1 MKKTYKLAGFASLVM
16 LIFLASCS
24 KKSTTYTKDVKHMPI
39 RFKPLSRNDL
49 SLVGNLQTEVTITGT
64 KSKKGIKPGKSFT
77 DHYKKGMI
85 TKTEGTEIMY
95 FAPANGES
103 ITGSLYENEVF
114 NTVYSP
120 AVTGKKVKGK
130 KSGSS
135 DPAMDFAYYAL
146 VEKYPDV
153 DYFINV
159 RFDREITS
167 KGKKYSEKVIVKAD
181 GLKLRTD

>member
-1 MKKTYKLAGFASLVM
+1 MAGFASLVM
-16 LIFLASCS
+16 LMILSSCS
-24 KKSTTYTKDVKHMPI
+24 KKVSTYTKDVKHMPI
-39 RFKPLSRNDL
+39 RFKPLSRNDI
-49 SLVGNLQTEVTITGT
+49 SLVGNLQTEVTITGK
-64 KSKKGIKPGKSFT
+64 KSKKGIKPDKRYT
-77 DHYKKGMI
+77 DHYKQGMI

-95 FAPANGES
+95 FAPGAGEA

-114 NTVYSP
+114 NTVYTP
-120 AVTGKKVKGK
+120 NVAGKKHK
-130 KSGSS
+130 KVPGSG

-167 KGKKYSEKVIVKAD
+167 KGSRYTEKVIVKAD